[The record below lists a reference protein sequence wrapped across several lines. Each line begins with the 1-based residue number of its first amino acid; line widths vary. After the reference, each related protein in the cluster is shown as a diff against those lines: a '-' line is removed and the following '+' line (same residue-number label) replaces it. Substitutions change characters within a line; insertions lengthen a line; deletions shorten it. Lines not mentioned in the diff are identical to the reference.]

1 MHAVVTKSEPEA
13 LVSQDLPDKDDGDLS
28 DLLQELR
35 VLLPGA
41 QTLTAFLI
49 ILPFNGGFSQVRDEE
64 QIVYLVTFLC
74 SVLSL
79 VLFTAPAAHHRLQ
92 RPLRNREGFK
102 NQATKLIVAGL
113 VPLSIALILATQLVV
128 SAVVS
133 GRWVSW
139 GIAGVLASVILMLW
153 WIVPVR
159 RQHRLRHFGPG
170 IGEPLPDRRSAVHQ

>member
-1 MHAVVTKSEPEA
+1 MHAVVPKPKA
-13 LVSQDLPDKDDGDLS
+13 LVNQELPDKDDGDLS

-41 QTLTAFLI
+41 QTLTTFLI
-49 ILPFNGGFSQVRDEE
+49 ILPFNGGFAQVRNEE

-92 RPLRNREGFK
+92 RPLRDRNGFK
-102 NQATKLIVAGL
+102 TQATKLIVAGL

-128 SAVVS
+128 SEVVS
-133 GRWVSW
+133 LRWISW
-139 GIAGVLASVILMLW
+139 GIAGVLASFILMLW

-159 RQHRLRHFGPG
+159 RQQRLRDSEPG
-170 IGEPLPDRRSAVHQ
+170 TGEPFPDRGSAVHQ